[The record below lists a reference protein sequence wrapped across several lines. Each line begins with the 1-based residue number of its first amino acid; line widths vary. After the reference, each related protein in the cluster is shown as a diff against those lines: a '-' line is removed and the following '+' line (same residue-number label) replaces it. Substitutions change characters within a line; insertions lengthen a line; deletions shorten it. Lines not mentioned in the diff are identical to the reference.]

1 MVRVLLLFFQAQ
13 ESEHVARAERTDRER
28 IPLLHR
34 RLLSWQGS
42 AGGVG
47 VIGCEAG
54 DIEADDKK
62 RDSAGF
68 D

>member
-1 MVRVLLLFFQAQ
+1 MVRVLLFFFQTQ
-13 ESEHVARAERTDRER
+13 KSEHVARAERTGRER

-34 RLLSWQGS
+34 RLLSWEDS
-42 AGGVG
+42 ASGAG

>member
-1 MVRVLLLFFQAQ
+1 MVRVLLLFLQAQ
-13 ESEHVARAERTDRER
+13 KSKDVARVERTGRER

-34 RLLSWQGS
+34 RLPSWEDS
-42 AGGVG
+42 ASGAG